1 MTLNSRKL
9 LVSNNMIAVVYQ
21 LSVLGPGPGALPELP
36 LAAPITG
43 SIRLSPLP
51 AGAGARAAAVVGP
64 SSGPVLS
71 SRHGESFAG
80 KIYEESICRQTC
92 KRWLMMVDND
102 VQQL

>member
-1 MTLNSRKL
+1 
-9 LVSNNMIAVVYQ
+9 MIAVVYQ

-43 SIRLSPLP
+43 SIRLSPPP
-51 AGAGARAAAVVGP
+51 AGAGAAAVVGP

-80 KIYEESICRQTC
+80 KIYEESCRESWVGAGEKQPPETET
-92 KRWLMMVDND
+92 RGERNFL
-102 VQQL
+102 L

>member
-1 MTLNSRKL
+1 
-9 LVSNNMIAVVYQ
+9 MIAVVYQ

-51 AGAGARAAAVVGP
+51 AGAGAAAVVGP

-92 KRWLMMVDND
+92 ERWLMMVDND
-102 VQQL
+102 VQYS